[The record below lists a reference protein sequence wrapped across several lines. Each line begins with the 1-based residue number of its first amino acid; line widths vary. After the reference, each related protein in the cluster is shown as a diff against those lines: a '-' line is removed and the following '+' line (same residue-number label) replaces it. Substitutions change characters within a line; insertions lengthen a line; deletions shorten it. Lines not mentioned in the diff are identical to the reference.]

1 MREFPEEIV
10 DFTVS
15 DYYSEVLDKA
25 EISDI
30 PNSTEESELY
40 SIDSSNSISDYYL
53 GSDDNSDLGLET
65 LHISEEMS
73 TDFNDFDMYNGKSG
87 SRKKFD
93 LFNDIFNTKYRC

>member
-53 GSDDNSDLGLET
+53 DPMITQT
-65 LHISEEMS
+65 L
-73 TDFNDFDMYNGKSG
+73 D
-87 SRKKFD
+87 
-93 LFNDIFNTKYRC
+93 